1 MRILLVNDDGV
12 YSPGIRAIAV
22 ELMNRHELFIA
33 APDVERSGAGHSFTL
48 MSPLRCRRVD
58 IGHGL
63 GSVPTYAVSGTPVD
77 CVKLAIGNL
86 GASPD
91 LLISGI
97 NIGANRGAD
106 VIYSGTVS
114 AAIEGAILG
123 IPSIAA
129 SITSFSPK
137 HLEVAAEAVSKISE
151 RLYGNGLNC
160 DFVANI
166 NVPDVDR
173 TGIKGLKVTRLGRRE
188 YERVYIERL
197 DPFGKRYYWVPSTE
211 DSKLEDS
218 SQDDDWSWTQ
228 QGYITITP
236 LTTDLTMDSRISE
249 IRASMEG
256 TDV

>member
-12 YSPGIRAIAV
+12 YSPGIRAMAV

-48 MSPLRCRRVD
+48 TSPLRCRQVD
-58 IGHGL
+58 IGCGL
-63 GSVPTYAVSGTPVD
+63 ANVPTYAVNGTPVD

-106 VIYSGTVS
+106 VMYSGTVS
-114 AAIEGAILG
+114 AAMEGAILG

-137 HLEVAAEAVSKISE
+137 HLDTAAEAVSKISE
-151 RLYGNGLNC
+151 RLYGNGLDC
-160 DFVANI
+160 GFVVNI
-166 NVPDVDR
+166 NVPDVGHDS
-173 TGIKGLKVTRLGRRE
+173 IKGLKVARLGRRE
-188 YERVYIERL
+188 YERVYIERT

-211 DSKLEDS
+211 ISKLEDNTK
-218 SQDDDWSWTQ
+218 DDDWSWTQ

-249 IRASMEG
+249 LRAAMEG

>member
-1 MRILLVNDDGV
+1 M
-12 YSPGIRAIAV
+12 AV

-58 IGHGL
+58 IGRGL
-63 GSVPTYAVSGTPVD
+63 DNVPTYAVNGTPVD
-77 CVKLAIGNL
+77 CVKLALGNL

-106 VIYSGTVS
+106 VMYSGTVS

-129 SITSFSPK
+129 SLTSFSPK
-137 HLEVAAEAVSKISE
+137 YLDVAAEAVSKISE
-151 RLYGNGLNC
+151 KLYESGLNC
-160 DFVANI
+160 DFVANV
-166 NVPDVDR
+166 NVPDADK
-173 TGIKGLKVTRLGRRE
+173 GSIKGIKVTRLGRRE
-188 YERVYIERL
+188 YERVYIERI
-197 DPFGKRYYWVPSTE
+197 DPFGRRYYWVPSTE
-211 DSKLEDS
+211 ASKLENNT
-218 SQDDDWSWTQ
+218 QDDDWSWTQ

-249 IRASMEG
+249 LRASMEG
-256 TDV
+256 TDI